1 MKPSKNK
8 NRQGKFLILLGI
20 SLLLIGAAIP
30 VKVHFKNVRQKKA
43 AMALEDAML
52 KAAEKDKAA
61 KAAQAAKSAQG
72 GQELANAPQE
82 DAITYD
88 NALGVIRIDK
98 IGVVLPIFD
107 NTSKKNLLL
116 GAGVVKTTDPPSRS
130 KNTITVLAGHRG
142 SGKGLDYFLHIGK
155 LEPGDEIKITTRKQV
170 LYYQVTGDEVVEPN
184 DWSRFIREED
194 KTKLYLMSC
203 HPYPKNNKRLLVK
216 SELVGVRDL

>member
-1 MKPSKNK
+1 MKSSKHK

-30 VKVHFKNVRQKKA
+30 VKVHLKNEKQKKIALAMEEAMLKEASKKKA
-43 AMALEDAML
+43 AAKKPA
-52 KAAEKDKAA
+52 AAEKDAGT
-61 KAAQAAKSAQG
+61 AKS
-72 GQELANAPQE
+72 LQE
-82 DAITYD
+82 DAITYE

-98 IGVVLPIFD
+98 IDVVLPIFD

-116 GAGVVKTTDPPSRS
+116 GVGVVKSTDPPSTE

-142 SGKGLDYFLHIGK
+142 SGKGLDFFLHINK

-170 LYYQVTGDEVVEPN
+170 LYYKVMGDEVVEPD

-216 SELVGVRDL
+216 SELVGIRDL

>member
-8 NRQGKFLILLGI
+8 NKKGKFLIYLGI

-30 VKVHFKNVRQKKA
+30 VKVYLKNRAQKEEAVK
-43 AMALEDAML
+43 LEEQML
-52 KAAEKDKAA
+52 SGRPQE
-61 KAAQAAKSAQG
+61 KSADAADTG
-72 GQELANAPQE
+72 

-98 IGVVLPIFD
+98 IGAVYPIFD
-107 NTSKKNLLL
+107 NTNKKTLLL
-116 GAGVVKTTDPPSRS
+116 GVGVVDTTDAPSTKR
-130 KNTITVLAGHRG
+130 NTLTVLAGHRG
-142 SGKGLDYFLHIGK
+142 SGRGLDYFLHIGK
-155 LEPGDEIKITTRKQV
+155 LEPGDEIKITTRKEILHYRV
-170 LYYQVTGDEVVEPN
+170 VGDEVVEPN

-216 SELVGVRDL
+216 ADLVKYTEL

>member
-1 MKPSKNK
+1 MKSSKHK

-30 VKVHFKNVRQKKA
+30 VKVHLKNEKQKKIALAMEEAMLKEASKKKA
-43 AMALEDAML
+43 AAKKPA
-52 KAAEKDKAA
+52 AAEKDAGT
-61 KAAQAAKSAQG
+61 AKS
-72 GQELANAPQE
+72 LQE
-82 DAITYD
+82 DAITYE

-98 IGVVLPIFD
+98 IDVVLPIFD

-116 GAGVVKTTDPPSRS
+116 GVGVVKTTDPPSTE

-142 SGKGLDYFLHIGK
+142 SGKGLDFFLHINK

-170 LYYQVTGDEVVEPN
+170 LYYKVMGDEVVEPD

-216 SELVGVRDL
+216 SELVGIRDL

>member
-8 NRQGKFLILLGI
+8 NKEGKFLIYLGI

-30 VKVHFKNVRQKKA
+30 VKVYFKNRAQKKEA
-43 AMALEDAML
+43 VKLEEQML
-52 KAAEKDKAA
+52 SGKPQE
-61 KAAQAAKSAQG
+61 KSADAADTG
-72 GQELANAPQE
+72 

-98 IGVVLPIFD
+98 IGAVYPIFD
-107 NTSKKNLLL
+107 NTNKKTLLL
-116 GAGVVKTTDPPSRS
+116 GVGVVDTTDPPSTKR
-130 KNTITVLAGHRG
+130 NTLTVLAGHRG
-142 SGKGLDYFLHIGK
+142 SGRGLDYFLHIGK
-155 LEPGDEIKITTRKQV
+155 LEPGDEIKITTRKEILHYRV
-170 LYYQVTGDEVVEPN
+170 VGDEVVEPN

-216 SELVGVRDL
+216 ADLVKYTEL

>member
-1 MKPSKNK
+1 MKSSKHK

-30 VKVHFKNVRQKKA
+30 VKVHLKNEKQKKVALAMEEAMLKEASKKKA
-43 AMALEDAML
+43 AA
-52 KAAEKDKAA
+52 KKPTAAENDAG
-61 KAAQAAKSAQG
+61 AAKS
-72 GQELANAPQE
+72 LQE
-82 DAITYD
+82 DAITYE

-98 IGVVLPIFD
+98 IDVVLPIFD

-116 GAGVVKTTDPPSRS
+116 GVGVVKTTDPPSTE

-142 SGKGLDYFLHIGK
+142 SGKGLDFFLHINK

-170 LYYQVTGDEVVEPN
+170 LYYKVMGDEVVEPD

-216 SELVGVRDL
+216 SELVGIRDL

>member
-8 NRQGKFLILLGI
+8 NKKGKFLIYLGI

-30 VKVHFKNVRQKKA
+30 VKVYLKNRAQKKEA
-43 AMALEDAML
+43 VKLEEQML
-52 KAAEKDKAA
+52 SGKPQE
-61 KAAQAAKSAQG
+61 KSADPADTG
-72 GQELANAPQE
+72 

-98 IGVVLPIFD
+98 IGAVYPIFD
-107 NTSKKNLLL
+107 NTNKKTLLL
-116 GAGVVKTTDPPSRS
+116 GVGVVDTTDPPSTKR
-130 KNTITVLAGHRG
+130 NTLTVLAGHRG
-142 SGKGLDYFLHIGK
+142 SGRGLDYFLHIGK
-155 LEPGDEIKITTRKQV
+155 LEPGDEIKITTRKEILHYRV
-170 LYYQVTGDEVVEPN
+170 VGDEVVEPN

-216 SELVGVRDL
+216 ADLVKYTEL

>member
-8 NRQGKFLILLGI
+8 NKKGKFLIYLGI

-30 VKVHFKNVRQKKA
+30 VKVYYKNRAQKEEAVK
-43 AMALEDAML
+43 LEEQML
-52 KAAEKDKAA
+52 SGKPQE
-61 KAAQAAKSAQG
+61 KSADAADTG
-72 GQELANAPQE
+72 

-98 IGVVLPIFD
+98 IGAVYPIFD
-107 NTSKKNLLL
+107 NTNKKTLLL
-116 GAGVVKTTDPPSRS
+116 GVGVVDTTDPPSTKR
-130 KNTITVLAGHRG
+130 NTLTVLAGHRG
-142 SGKGLDYFLHIGK
+142 SGRGLDYFLHIGK
-155 LEPGDEIKITTRKQV
+155 LEPGDEIKITTRKEILHYRV
-170 LYYQVTGDEVVEPN
+170 VGDEVVEPN

-216 SELVGVRDL
+216 ADLVKYTEL

>member
-1 MKPSKNK
+1 MKSSKHK

-30 VKVHFKNVRQKKA
+30 VKVHLKNEKQKKVALAMEEAMLKEASKKKA
-43 AMALEDAML
+43 AAKKPA
-52 KAAEKDKAA
+52 AAEKDAG
-61 KAAQAAKSAQG
+61 AAKS
-72 GQELANAPQE
+72 LQE
-82 DAITYD
+82 DAITYE

-98 IGVVLPIFD
+98 IDVVLPIFD

-116 GAGVVKTTDPPSRS
+116 GVGVVKTTDPPSTE

-142 SGKGLDYFLHIGK
+142 SGKGLDFFLHINK

-170 LYYQVTGDEVVEPN
+170 LYYKVMGDEVVEPD

-216 SELVGVRDL
+216 SELVGIRDL

>member
-1 MKPSKNK
+1 MKSSKNK
-8 NRQGKFLILLGI
+8 NRQGKFLIILGI

-30 VKVHFKNVRQKKA
+30 IKVHFKNEKQKKVAMAMEEAMLKEAEKKKA
-43 AMALEDAML
+43 AA
-52 KAAEKDKAA
+52 KKPTAEKSAA
-61 KAAQAAKSAQG
+61 K
-72 GQELANAPQE
+72 APQE
-82 DAITYD
+82 DAIAYE
-88 NALGVIRIDK
+88 NAIGVIRIDK
-98 IGVVLPIFD
+98 IDVVLPIFD

-142 SGKGLDYFLHIGK
+142 SGKGLDYFLHINK

-170 LYYQVTGDEVVEPN
+170 LYYKVMGDEVVEPN

-203 HPYPKNNKRLLVK
+203 HPYPKNDKRLLVK
-216 SELVGVRDL
+216 SELVGIRDL

>member
-1 MKPSKNK
+1 MKSSKHK

-30 VKVHFKNVRQKKA
+30 VKVHLKNEKQKKVALAMEEAMLKEASKKKA
-43 AMALEDAML
+43 AAKKPA
-52 KAAEKDKAA
+52 AAEKDAG
-61 KAAQAAKSAQG
+61 AAKS
-72 GQELANAPQE
+72 LQE
-82 DAITYD
+82 DAITHE

-98 IGVVLPIFD
+98 IDVVLPIFD

-116 GAGVVKTTDPPSRS
+116 GVGVVKTTDPPSTE

-142 SGKGLDYFLHIGK
+142 SGKGLDFFLHINK

-170 LYYQVTGDEVVEPN
+170 LYYKVMGDEVVEPD

-216 SELVGVRDL
+216 SELVGIRDL

>member
-1 MKPSKNK
+1 MKSSKHK

-30 VKVHFKNVRQKKA
+30 VKVHLKNEKQKKIALAMEEAMLKEASKKKA
-43 AMALEDAML
+43 AVKKPA
-52 KAAEKDKAA
+52 AAEKDAG
-61 KAAQAAKSAQG
+61 AAKS
-72 GQELANAPQE
+72 LQE
-82 DAITYD
+82 DAITYE

-98 IGVVLPIFD
+98 IDVVLPIFD

-116 GAGVVKTTDPPSRS
+116 GVGVVKTTDPPSTE

-142 SGKGLDYFLHIGK
+142 SGKGLDFFLHINK

-170 LYYQVTGDEVVEPN
+170 LYYKVMGDEVVEPN

-216 SELVGVRDL
+216 SELVGIRDL

>member
-1 MKPSKNK
+1 MKSSKHK
-8 NRQGKFLILLGI
+8 SRQGKFLILLGI

-30 VKVHFKNVRQKKA
+30 VKVHLKNEKQKKIALAMEEAMLKEASKKKA
-43 AMALEDAML
+43 AAKKPA
-52 KAAEKDKAA
+52 AAEKDAG
-61 KAAQAAKSAQG
+61 AAKS
-72 GQELANAPQE
+72 LQE
-82 DAITYD
+82 DAITYE

-98 IGVVLPIFD
+98 IDVVLPIFD

-142 SGKGLDYFLHIGK
+142 SGKGLDFFLHINK

-170 LYYQVTGDEVVEPN
+170 LYYKVMGDEVVEPN

-216 SELVGVRDL
+216 SELVGIRDL

>member
-1 MKPSKNK
+1 MKSSKHK

-30 VKVHFKNVRQKKA
+30 VKVHLKNEKQKKIALAMEEAMLKEASKKKA
-43 AMALEDAML
+43 AAKKPA
-52 KAAEKDKAA
+52 AAEKDAG
-61 KAAQAAKSAQG
+61 AAKS
-72 GQELANAPQE
+72 LQE
-82 DAITYD
+82 DAITYE

-98 IGVVLPIFD
+98 IDVVLPIFD

-116 GAGVVKTTDPPSRS
+116 GVGVVKTTDPPSTE

-142 SGKGLDYFLHIGK
+142 SGKGLDFFLHINK

-170 LYYQVTGDEVVEPN
+170 LYYKVMGDEAVEPN

-216 SELVGVRDL
+216 SELVGIRDL

>member
-1 MKPSKNK
+1 MKSSKHK

-30 VKVHFKNVRQKKA
+30 VKVHLKNEKQKKIA
-43 AMALEDAML
+43 LAMEEAML
-52 KAAEKDKAA
+52 KEASKKKDAAKKPAAAENDAG
-61 KAAQAAKSAQG
+61 AAKS
-72 GQELANAPQE
+72 LQE
-82 DAITYD
+82 DAITYE

-98 IGVVLPIFD
+98 IDVVLPIFD

-116 GAGVVKTTDPPSRS
+116 GVGVVKTTDPPSRS

-142 SGKGLDYFLHIGK
+142 SGKGLDFFLHINK

-170 LYYQVTGDEVVEPN
+170 LCYKVMGDEVVEPD

-216 SELVGVRDL
+216 SELVGIRDL

>member
-1 MKPSKNK
+1 MKSSKHK

-30 VKVHFKNVRQKKA
+30 VKVHLKNEKQKKVALAMEEAMLKEASKKKA
-43 AMALEDAML
+43 AAKKPA
-52 KAAEKDKAA
+52 AAEKDAD
-61 KAAQAAKSAQG
+61 AAKS
-72 GQELANAPQE
+72 LQE
-82 DAITYD
+82 DPITYE

-98 IGVVLPIFD
+98 IDVVLPIFD

-116 GAGVVKTTDPPSRS
+116 GVGVVKTTDPPSTE

-142 SGKGLDYFLHIGK
+142 SGKGLDFFLHINK

-170 LYYQVTGDEVVEPN
+170 LYYKVMGDEVVEPD

-216 SELVGVRDL
+216 SELVGIRDL

>member
-1 MKPSKNK
+1 MKSSKHK

-30 VKVHFKNVRQKKA
+30 VKVHLKNEKQKKVALAMEEAMLKEASKKKA
-43 AMALEDAML
+43 AAKKPA
-52 KAAEKDKAA
+52 AAENDAG
-61 KAAQAAKSAQG
+61 AAKSL
-72 GQELANAPQE
+72 EE
-82 DAITYD
+82 DAITYE

-98 IGVVLPIFD
+98 IDVVLPIFD

-116 GAGVVKTTDPPSRS
+116 GVGVVKTTDPPSTE

-142 SGKGLDYFLHIGK
+142 SGKGLDFFLHINK

-170 LYYQVTGDEVVEPN
+170 LYYKVMGDEVVEPN

-216 SELVGVRDL
+216 SELVGIRDL

>member
-1 MKPSKNK
+1 MKSSKHK

-30 VKVHFKNVRQKKA
+30 VKVHLKNEKQKKIALAMEEAMLKEASKKKA
-43 AMALEDAML
+43 AAKKPA
-52 KAAEKDKAA
+52 AAEKDAG
-61 KAAQAAKSAQG
+61 AAKS
-72 GQELANAPQE
+72 LQE
-82 DAITYD
+82 DAITYE

-98 IGVVLPIFD
+98 IDVVLPIFD

-116 GAGVVKTTDPPSRS
+116 GVGVVKTTDPPSTE

-142 SGKGLDYFLHIGK
+142 SGKGLDFFLHINK

-170 LYYQVTGDEVVEPN
+170 LYYKVMGDEVVEPN

-216 SELVGVRDL
+216 SELVGIRDL

>member
-1 MKPSKNK
+1 MKSSKHK

-30 VKVHFKNVRQKKA
+30 VKVHLKNEKQKKIALAMEEAMLKEASKKKA
-43 AMALEDAML
+43 AAKKPA
-52 KAAEKDKAA
+52 AAENDAG
-61 KAAQAAKSAQG
+61 AAKS
-72 GQELANAPQE
+72 LQE
-82 DAITYD
+82 DAITYE

-98 IGVVLPIFD
+98 IDVVLPIFD

-116 GAGVVKTTDPPSRS
+116 GVGVVKTTDPPSTE

-142 SGKGLDYFLHIGK
+142 SGKGLDFFLHINK

-170 LYYQVTGDEVVEPN
+170 LYYKVMGDEVVEPD
-184 DWSRFIREED
+184 DWSHFIREED

-216 SELVGVRDL
+216 SELVGIRDL

>member
-1 MKPSKNK
+1 MKSSKHK

-30 VKVHFKNVRQKKA
+30 VKVHLKNEKQKKIALAMEEAMLKEASRKKA
-43 AMALEDAML
+43 AAKKPA
-52 KAAEKDKAA
+52 AAEKDAG
-61 KAAQAAKSAQG
+61 AAKS
-72 GQELANAPQE
+72 LQE
-82 DAITYD
+82 DAITYE

-98 IGVVLPIFD
+98 IDVVLPIFD

-116 GAGVVKTTDPPSRS
+116 GVGVVKTTDPPSTE

-142 SGKGLDYFLHIGK
+142 SGKGLDFFLHINK

-170 LYYQVTGDEVVEPN
+170 LYYKVMGDEVVEPN

-216 SELVGVRDL
+216 SELVGIRDL

>member
-1 MKPSKNK
+1 MKSSKHK

-30 VKVHFKNVRQKKA
+30 VKVHLKNEKQKKIALAMEEAMLKEASKKKA
-43 AMALEDAML
+43 AAKKPA
-52 KAAEKDKAA
+52 AAENDAG
-61 KAAQAAKSAQG
+61 AAKS
-72 GQELANAPQE
+72 LQE
-82 DAITYD
+82 DAITYE

-98 IGVVLPIFD
+98 IDVVLPIFD

-116 GAGVVKTTDPPSRS
+116 GVGVVKTTDPPSTE

-142 SGKGLDYFLHIGK
+142 SGKGLDFFLHINK

-170 LYYQVTGDEVVEPN
+170 LYYKVMGDEVVEPN

-216 SELVGVRDL
+216 SELVGIRDL

>member
-8 NRQGKFLILLGI
+8 NKKGKFLIYLGI

-30 VKVHFKNVRQKKA
+30 VKVYLKNLKQKKEA
-43 AMALEDAML
+43 VKLEEQIL
-52 KAAEKDKAA
+52 SGKPQE
-61 KAAQAAKSAQG
+61 KSADAADTG
-72 GQELANAPQE
+72 

-98 IGVVLPIFD
+98 IGAVYPIFD
-107 NTSKKNLLL
+107 NTNKRTLLL
-116 GAGVVKTTDPPSRS
+116 GVGVVDTTDPPSTKR
-130 KNTITVLAGHRG
+130 NTLTVLAGHRG
-142 SGKGLDYFLHIGK
+142 SGRGLDYFLHIGK
-155 LEPGDEIKITTRKQV
+155 LEPGDEIKITTRKEILHYRV
-170 LYYQVTGDEVVEPN
+170 VGDEVVEPN

-216 SELVGVRDL
+216 ADLVKYTEL

>member
-1 MKPSKNK
+1 MKSSKHK

-30 VKVHFKNVRQKKA
+30 VKVHLKNEKQKKVALAMEEAMLKEASKKKA
-43 AMALEDAML
+43 AAKKPA
-52 KAAEKDKAA
+52 AAEKG
-61 KAAQAAKSAQG
+61 AAKSL
-72 GQELANAPQE
+72 EE
-82 DAITYD
+82 DAITYE

-98 IGVVLPIFD
+98 IDVVLPIFD

-116 GAGVVKTTDPPSRS
+116 GVGVVKTTDPPSTE

-142 SGKGLDYFLHIGK
+142 SGKGLDFFLHINK

-170 LYYQVTGDEVVEPN
+170 LYYKVMGDEVVEPN

-216 SELVGVRDL
+216 SELVGIRDL

>member
-1 MKPSKNK
+1 MKSSKHK

-30 VKVHFKNVRQKKA
+30 VKVHLKNEKQKKIALAMEEAMLKEASKKKA
-43 AMALEDAML
+43 AAKKPA
-52 KAAEKDKAA
+52 AAENDAG
-61 KAAQAAKSAQG
+61 AAKSL
-72 GQELANAPQE
+72 EE
-82 DAITYD
+82 DAITYE

-98 IGVVLPIFD
+98 IDVVLPIFD

-116 GAGVVKTTDPPSRS
+116 GVGVVKTTDPPSTE

-142 SGKGLDYFLHIGK
+142 SGKGLDFFLHINK

-170 LYYQVTGDEVVEPN
+170 LYYKVMGDEVVEPD

-216 SELVGVRDL
+216 SELVGIRDL

>member
-8 NRQGKFLILLGI
+8 NRKGKFLIYLGI

-30 VKVHFKNVRQKKA
+30 VKVYLKNLKQKKEA
-43 AMALEDAML
+43 VKLEEQIL
-52 KAAEKDKAA
+52 SGKPQE
-61 KAAQAAKSAQG
+61 KSAEAADAG
-72 GQELANAPQE
+72 

-98 IGVVLPIFD
+98 IGAVYPIFD
-107 NTSKKNLLL
+107 NTNKKTLLL
-116 GAGVVKTTDPPSRS
+116 GVGVVDTTDAPSTKR
-130 KNTITVLAGHRG
+130 NTLTVLAGHRG
-142 SGKGLDYFLHIGK
+142 SGRGLDYFLHIGK
-155 LEPGDEIKITTRKQV
+155 LEPGDEIKITTRKEI
-170 LYYQVTGDEVVEPN
+170 LYYRVVGDEVVEPN

-216 SELVGVRDL
+216 ADLVKYTEL

>member
-1 MKPSKNK
+1 MKSSKHK

-30 VKVHFKNVRQKKA
+30 VKVHLKNEKQKKVALAMEKAMLKEASKKKA
-43 AMALEDAML
+43 AAKKPA
-52 KAAEKDKAA
+52 AAENDAG
-61 KAAQAAKSAQG
+61 AAKS
-72 GQELANAPQE
+72 LQE
-82 DAITYD
+82 DAITYE

-98 IGVVLPIFD
+98 IDVVLPIFD

-116 GAGVVKTTDPPSRS
+116 GVGVVKTTDPPSTE

-142 SGKGLDYFLHIGK
+142 SGKGLDFFLHINK

-170 LYYQVTGDEVVEPN
+170 LYYKVMGDEVVEPN

-216 SELVGVRDL
+216 SELVGIRDL

>member
-1 MKPSKNK
+1 MKSSKHK

-30 VKVHFKNVRQKKA
+30 VKVHLKNEKQKKVALAMEEAMLKEASKKKA
-43 AMALEDAML
+43 AAKKPA
-52 KAAEKDKAA
+52 AAEKDAGT
-61 KAAQAAKSAQG
+61 AKS
-72 GQELANAPQE
+72 LQE
-82 DAITYD
+82 DAITYE

-98 IGVVLPIFD
+98 IDVVLPIFD

-116 GAGVVKTTDPPSRS
+116 GVGVVKTTDPPSTE

-142 SGKGLDYFLHIGK
+142 SGKGLDFFLHINK

-170 LYYQVTGDEVVEPN
+170 LYYKVMGDEVVEPN

-216 SELVGVRDL
+216 SELVGIRDL

>member
-1 MKPSKNK
+1 MKSSKHK

-30 VKVHFKNVRQKKA
+30 VKVHLKNEKQKKIALAMEEAMLKEASKKKA
-43 AMALEDAML
+43 AAKKPA
-52 KAAEKDKAA
+52 AAENDAG
-61 KAAQAAKSAQG
+61 AAKS
-72 GQELANAPQE
+72 LQE
-82 DAITYD
+82 DAITYE

-98 IGVVLPIFD
+98 IDVVLPIFD

-116 GAGVVKTTDPPSRS
+116 GVGVVKTTDPPSRS

-142 SGKGLDYFLHIGK
+142 SGKGLDFFLHINK

-170 LYYQVTGDEVVEPN
+170 LYYKVMGDEVVEPN

-216 SELVGVRDL
+216 SELVGIRDL

>member
-8 NRQGKFLILLGI
+8 NKKGKFLIYLGI

-30 VKVHFKNVRQKKA
+30 VKVYFKNRAQKEEAVK
-43 AMALEDAML
+43 LEEQML
-52 KAAEKDKAA
+52 SGKPQE
-61 KAAQAAKSAQG
+61 KSADAADTG
-72 GQELANAPQE
+72 

-98 IGVVLPIFD
+98 IGAVYPIFD
-107 NTSKKNLLL
+107 NTNKKTLLL
-116 GAGVVKTTDPPSRS
+116 GVGVVDTTDPPSTKR
-130 KNTITVLAGHRG
+130 NTLTVLAGHRG
-142 SGKGLDYFLHIGK
+142 SGRGLDYFLHIGK
-155 LEPGDEIKITTRKQV
+155 LEPGDEIKITTRKEILHYRV
-170 LYYQVTGDEVVEPN
+170 VGDEVVEPN

-216 SELVGVRDL
+216 ADLVKYTEL

>member
-1 MKPSKNK
+1 MKSSKHK

-30 VKVHFKNVRQKKA
+30 VKVHLKNEKQKKIALAMEEAMLKEASKKKA
-43 AMALEDAML
+43 AAKKPA
-52 KAAEKDKAA
+52 AAENDAG
-61 KAAQAAKSAQG
+61 AAKS
-72 GQELANAPQE
+72 LQE
-82 DAITYD
+82 DAITYE

-98 IGVVLPIFD
+98 IDVVLPIFD

-116 GAGVVKTTDPPSRS
+116 GVGVVKTTDPPSTE

-142 SGKGLDYFLHIGK
+142 SGKGLDFFLHINK

-170 LYYQVTGDEVVEPN
+170 LYYKVMGDEVVEPD

-203 HPYPKNNKRLLVK
+203 HPYPKNNKRLWVK
-216 SELVGVRDL
+216 SELVGIRDL

>member
-1 MKPSKNK
+1 MKSSKHK

-30 VKVHFKNVRQKKA
+30 VKVHLKNEKQKKVALAMEEAMLKEASKKKA
-43 AMALEDAML
+43 AAKKPA
-52 KAAEKDKAA
+52 AAENDAG
-61 KAAQAAKSAQG
+61 AAKS
-72 GQELANAPQE
+72 LQE
-82 DAITYD
+82 DAITYE

-98 IGVVLPIFD
+98 IDVVLPIFD

-116 GAGVVKTTDPPSRS
+116 GVGVVKTTDPPSTE

-142 SGKGLDYFLHIGK
+142 SGKGLDFFLHINK

-170 LYYQVTGDEVVEPN
+170 LYYKVMGDEVVEPD

-216 SELVGVRDL
+216 TELVGIRDL